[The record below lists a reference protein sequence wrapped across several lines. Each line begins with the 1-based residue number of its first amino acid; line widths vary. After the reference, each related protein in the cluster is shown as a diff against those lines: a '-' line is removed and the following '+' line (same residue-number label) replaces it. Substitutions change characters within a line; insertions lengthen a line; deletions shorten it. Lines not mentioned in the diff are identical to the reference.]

1 MESFNA
7 FEQMFENFRI
17 SVAKK
22 LMHVEIRNEDS
33 VSLSHEIEPVIA
45 TKDDAILSDYS
56 DLKLINP
63 HKDLLNTIKKQQQ
76 NNIKIEKI
84 GRNDPCFCGSGKK
97 FKSCCNAK

>member
-1 MESFNA
+1 
-7 FEQMFENFRI
+7 MFENFRI

-33 VSLSHEIEPVIA
+33 VSLSHEIEPVIT
-45 TKDDAILSDYS
+45 TKDDAILNDYS
-56 DLKLINP
+56 NLKPINP
-63 HKDLLNTIKKQQQ
+63 HKDLLNAIKKQQK
-76 NNIKIEKI
+76 NNIQIEKI